1 MTATGEPPPSPVL
14 PEVRITEADA
24 QRNGLQHFPYV
35 AALGETVERREHLRA
50 FFGTP
55 RAAYPCGFGSDAY
68 GLRWARLDSN
78 QGPTDYE
85 SAALTS

>member
-35 AALGETVERREHLRA
+35 AALGESPWSVVSPRA
-50 FFGTP
+50 FVGTP

-68 GLRWARLDSN
+68 GLRWARLDSDI
-78 QGPTDYE
+78 PA
-85 SAALTS
+85 SAPFLRGR